1 MSHGVGGS
9 TLGLAQPALRIID
22 LGVAASL
29 GDLRPIGAGVPL
41 LPDFSDNRCKKAQ
54 ANRGL
59 NLPRQQSR
67 QHSAQE
73 GGCKTRL
80 DRSLCR

>member
-1 MSHGVGGS
+1 VSLGVGGS
-9 TLGLAQPALRIID
+9 TLGLVQPALRIVD

-41 LPDFSDNRCKKAQ
+41 LPDFSDNRGENAQ

-59 NLPRQQSR
+59 NLPRQ
-67 QHSAQE
+67 
-73 GGCKTRL
+73 
-80 DRSLCR
+80 